1 MNTLPRSLLAVM
13 GVLLVGLT
21 VSGGWFYRTEEARV
35 RRDVQ
40 AGLTSIAE
48 MKAGQIG
55 AWRNERIGDGAVLA
69 ENPLFA
75 AELARWMAQPDPETA
90 GKIRSAFRALAKHYT
105 FHDVQLLDA
114 RGQVRLSISP
124 QPSQPSEAT
133 RQAMQEAREQRKPVF
148 ADLRP
153 HPEHP
158 VVRGE
163 VVAPLFIGEGSTA
176 EYLGAIILEIDAQQF
191 IYPVTQSWPTP
202 TRTAETLFVRRDG
215 DSVLFLNAL
224 RHNPDAALTLR
235 IPLSRTNVP
244 SVMAAL
250 GRRGVVEGI
259 DYNGTA
265 VLAALI
271 DIPGST
277 WLMVTKIETTEA
289 LAEWRFRA
297 RLIIVVLFLSAGA
310 LTGTA
315 VIIWLQR
322 SKYLVLKE
330 MAESL
335 RASEERT
342 RLTIEGVK
350 NYGIMLL
357 DATGR
362 VERWNNGL
370 QRLFGYEAGSIVG
383 QPNSV
388 FFPTEDHVAGKPARL
403 LEQAAQH
410 GQAEDEGW
418 RTRQDGSRFWADVM
432 LTALRDPSGVVTGYA
447 KITHDASERKKN
459 EEISKARMRLL
470 ESSTSGTLDHTMQLA
485 LDLIEA
491 QTGSTAGFYHFLGAD
506 QETLTLQGWSTN
518 TIAHMCT
525 AEGKGSHYSI
535 SKAGVWCD
543 CVRTR
548 QPIIHNDYAS
558 LPHRQGLPA
567 GHTPMVRELVVP
579 LVRDDKIVAI
589 IGVGN
594 KPTFYDQRDLA
605 IALELGDLSW
615 EIVERKR
622 AEESLRRNREL
633 LDETGDLAR
642 VGGWELNLATQKLEW
657 TRATRRIHEV
667 GDDYQ
672 PELATGV
679 SFYAPDSVPVISEAV
694 RRAIEGTEPFDLELP
709 LITAKQNHLW
719 VRAIGRAYQEKGRTV
734 RIGGVLHDITARK
747 QQEAELRKL
756 LAELKRSNEEL
767 EQFAYIAS
775 HDLQE
780 PLRMVASYTQL
791 LAQRYKGRL
800 DQDADD
806 FIGFAVDGATRMQR
820 LINDLLVFSRAGNRG
835 QPLSRIASQEAYD
848 DALRNLTL
856 TINDTG
862 AVVTH
867 DPLPS
872 LHADAGQLVQL
883 FQNLVGNAIK
893 FHQPDVPPH
902 VHVTARLAADEWIFS
917 VADNGI
923 GIAPQYHERIFVIF
937 QRLHSRRKYS
947 GTGIG
952 LALCRRIVER
962 HQGRLWVESAEGRG
976 TTFFFTMPAKS

>member
-1 MNTLPRSLLAVM
+1 
-13 GVLLVGLT
+13 
-21 VSGGWFYRTEEARV
+21 
-35 RRDVQ
+35 
-40 AGLTSIAE
+40 
-48 MKAGQIG
+48 
-55 AWRNERIGDGAVLA
+55 
-69 ENPLFA
+69 
-75 AELARWMAQPDPETA
+75 
-90 GKIRSAFRALAKHYT
+90 
-105 FHDVQLLDA
+105 
-114 RGQVRLSISP
+114 
-124 QPSQPSEAT
+124 
-133 RQAMQEAREQRKPVF
+133 
-148 ADLRP
+148 
-153 HPEHP
+153 
-158 VVRGE
+158 
-163 VVAPLFIGEGSTA
+163 
-176 EYLGAIILEIDAQQF
+176 
-191 IYPVTQSWPTP
+191 
-202 TRTAETLFVRRDG
+202 
-215 DSVLFLNAL
+215 
-224 RHNPDAALTLR
+224 
-235 IPLSRTNVP
+235 
-244 SVMAAL
+244 
-250 GRRGVVEGI
+250 
-259 DYNGTA
+259 
-265 VLAALI
+265 
-271 DIPGST
+271 
-277 WLMVTKIETTEA
+277 
-289 LAEWRFRA
+289 
-297 RLIIVVLFLSAGA
+297 
-310 LTGTA
+310 
-315 VIIWLQR
+315 
-322 SKYLVLKE
+322 
-330 MAESL
+330 
-335 RASEERT
+335 
-342 RLTIEGVK
+342 
-350 NYGIMLL
+350 
-357 DATGR
+357 
-362 VERWNNGL
+362 
-370 QRLFGYEAGSIVG
+370 
-383 QPNSV
+383 
-388 FFPTEDHVAGKPARL
+388 
-403 LEQAAQH
+403 
-410 GQAEDEGW
+410 
-418 RTRQDGSRFWADVM
+418 
-432 LTALRDPSGVVTGYA
+432 
-447 KITHDASERKKN
+447 
-459 EEISKARMRLL
+459 
-470 ESSTSGTLDHTMQLA
+470 
-485 LDLIEA
+485 
-491 QTGSTAGFYHFLGAD
+491 
-506 QETLTLQGWSTN
+506 
-518 TIAHMCT
+518 MCT

-835 QPLSRIASQEAYD
+835 QPLTRIASQEAYD